1 MGSLISLPGTLLSR
15 GPAGEASK
23 AGDDGGLKTAD
34 EKGLTSSPTW
44 ETIRKVDKD
53 AHRSYADVCRAGVRQ
68 GKMSKLRLRHFAKQS
83 REAPKDRT
91 V

>member
-1 MGSLISLPGTLLSR
+1 MGSLISLPNLLSR

-23 AGDDGGLKTAD
+23 AGDDGGLKGRD
-34 EKGLTSSPTW
+34 GKGLTNSPTW

-68 GKMSKLRLRHFAKQS
+68 GKMSQLRLRHFAKQS